1 MKTYNS
7 FIIFLC
13 SLMAIEIPD
22 VYYHYKN
29 QWYDSYRSE
38 IKPFEMDEDI
48 KSLVIPDENSVYLN
62 LDCMDKE
69 MDVYMVLAHEIR
81 HCAQYQATEG
91 IGLADIADRDTI
103 YQWKK
108 EFSQFSTHTNDMT
121 CQEVELDAIAFTWF
135 IGRVMFGE
143 EIKLNCDEILV
154 KPYKK
159 YICRN
164 YSLTE
169 IKERLDYSGFELGQT
184 QA

>member
-7 FIIFLC
+7 FINFLC

-29 QWYDSYRSE
+29 QYYDLEKSE
-38 IKPFEMDEDI
+38 IKFKCDE
-48 KSLVIPDENSVYLN
+48 
-62 LDCMDKE
+62 
-69 MDVYMVLAHEIR
+69 
-81 HCAQYQATEG
+81 
-91 IGLADIADRDTI
+91 GLA
-103 YQWKK
+103 
-108 EFSQFSTHTNDMT
+108 
-121 CQEVELDAIAFTWF
+121 
-135 IGRVMFGE
+135 
-143 EIKLNCDEILV
+143 

-169 IKERLDYSGFELGQT
+169 IKERLDYSGFELGQN

>member
-7 FIIFLC
+7 FINFLR

-22 VYYHYKN
+22 MYYHYKN
-29 QWYDSYRSE
+29 QYYDLE
-38 IKPFEMDEDI
+38 GVGIKPFEIDEDI
-48 KSLVIPDENSVYLN
+48 KSFVIPDENSVYLN

-108 EFSQFSTHTNDMT
+108 EFSRFSTHENTS
-121 CQEVELDAIAFTWF
+121 QEVELDANAFAWF
-135 IGRVMFGE
+135 IGKVMFGE
-143 EIKLNCDEILV
+143 DIKLNCDEALA

>member
-7 FIIFLC
+7 FINFLC

-29 QWYDSYRSE
+29 QYYDLEGVE
-38 IKPFEMDEDI
+38 IKPFKMDEDI
-48 KSLVIPDENSVYLN
+48 KSFVIPDENSIYLN
-62 LDCMDKE
+62 LDCMESELDA
-69 MDVYMVLAHEIR
+69 YMVLAHEIR

-91 IGLADIADRDTI
+91 IGLADIAERDI
-103 YQWKK
+103 MYQWKK
-108 EFSQFSTHTNDMT
+108 EFSRFSTHENT
-121 CQEVELDAIAFTWF
+121 CQEVELDANAFAWF
-135 IGRVMFGE
+135 IGKVMFGE
-143 EIKLNCDEILV
+143 KIKMNCDEALA

-164 YSLTE
+164 YSLSE

>member
-7 FIIFLC
+7 FINFLC

-22 VYYHYKN
+22 VYYRYKN
-29 QWYDSYRSE
+29 QYYDLDKSE
-38 IKPFEMDEDI
+38 IKPFEMDENI
-48 KSLVIPDENSVYLN
+48 KSFVIPDENRAYLN
-62 LDCMDKE
+62 LDCMENE

-91 IGLADIADRDTI
+91 IGLADIAHRDII

-108 EFSQFSTHTNDMT
+108 EFSRFGTHANNMT
-121 CQEVELDAIAFTWF
+121 FQEVELDAIVFTWF
-135 IGRVMFGE
+135 IGKVMFGE
-143 EIKLNCDEILV
+143 DIKLNCDEALA

>member
-7 FIIFLC
+7 FINFLC

-29 QWYDSYRSE
+29 QYYDLEKSE
-38 IKPFEMDEDI
+38 IKFKCDE
-48 KSLVIPDENSVYLN
+48 
-62 LDCMDKE
+62 
-69 MDVYMVLAHEIR
+69 
-81 HCAQYQATEG
+81 
-91 IGLADIADRDTI
+91 GLA
-103 YQWKK
+103 
-108 EFSQFSTHTNDMT
+108 
-121 CQEVELDAIAFTWF
+121 
-135 IGRVMFGE
+135 
-143 EIKLNCDEILV
+143 

-169 IKERLDYSGFELGQT
+169 IKERLDNSGFELGQN

>member
-7 FIIFLC
+7 FINFLC

-29 QWYDSYRSE
+29 QYYDLEKSE
-38 IKPFEMDEDI
+38 IKFKCDE
-48 KSLVIPDENSVYLN
+48 
-62 LDCMDKE
+62 
-69 MDVYMVLAHEIR
+69 
-81 HCAQYQATEG
+81 
-91 IGLADIADRDTI
+91 GLA
-103 YQWKK
+103 
-108 EFSQFSTHTNDMT
+108 
-121 CQEVELDAIAFTWF
+121 
-135 IGRVMFGE
+135 
-143 EIKLNCDEILV
+143 

>member
-7 FIIFLC
+7 FINFLC

-29 QWYDSYRSE
+29 QYYDLEGVE
-38 IKPFEMDEDI
+38 IKPFKMDEDI
-48 KSLVIPDENSVYLN
+48 KSFAIPDENSIYLN
-62 LDCMDKE
+62 LDCME
-69 MDVYMVLAHEIR
+69 SELDVYMVLAHEIR

-91 IGLADIADRDTI
+91 IGLADIAERDI
-103 YQWKK
+103 MYQWKK
-108 EFSQFSTHTNDMT
+108 EFSRFSTHENT
-121 CQEVELDAIAFTWF
+121 CQEIELDAAWF
-135 IGRVMFGE
+135 IGKVMFGT
-143 EIKLNCDEILV
+143 EIKLNCDEGLT

-169 IKERLDYSGFELGQT
+169 IKERLDYSGFELGQN